1 MFRPQHY
8 GLYFTEAHVQ
18 QAREQQA
25 HPPLAAAWARL
36 RSSQPLAPLALA
48 LRLGLR
54 WRCDGDVAAGQRAV
68 ALLAEGLLP
77 AGARCDDLAAAAA
90 AIQCFELVRN
100 HPDAVPHL
108 WLDRLRAYLTDVER
122 QPPASYIESLWRITL
137 DIAAAVALEDGA
149 RFAAGADAF
158 RAVVAQDIHPEGYLP
173 KIVQSKGGGHTL
185 DGMLWAAQALVL
197 AAEAAAHAGDN
208 LWAYAARGVSVMTL
222 IPYLLYYYYYP
233 DRWRWDTPLS
243 VDEGQGLY
251 RAHAGFW
258 EMARRRSSLRDL
270 QPFLDELRPIDDP
283 LSGGLTT
290 LTHGADAPRQRRGLF
305 GRIG

>member
-25 HPPLAAAWARL
+25 RPPLAAAWARL
-36 RSSQPLAPLALA
+36 RGSQPLERLALA

-54 WRCDGDVAAGQRAV
+54 WRCDGDAAAGQRAA

-77 AGARCDDLAAAAA
+77 TGASCDDLAAATAA
-90 AIQCFELVRN
+90 VQCFELARS
-100 HPDAVPHL
+100 HPDTTPRP
-108 WLDRLRAYLTDVER
+108 WLEGLRAYLADVER
-122 QPPASYIESLWRITL
+122 QPPASYVEALWRITL
-137 DIAAAVALEDGA
+137 GIAAAVALEDEA
-149 RFAAGADAF
+149 RFAAAAEAF
-158 RAVVAQDIHPEGYLP
+158 RAVVAHDIHPEGYLP
-173 KIVQSKGGGHTL
+173 KVVEAKAGHTL
-185 DGMLWAAQALVL
+185 EGMLRAAQALVL
-197 AAEAAAHAGDN
+197 AAEAAAHAGQD
-208 LWAYAARGVSVMTL
+208 LWACAVRGVSVMTP

-233 DRWRWDTPLS
+233 DRWRWGAPVS
-243 VDEGQGLY
+243 VDQGQALY

-270 QPFLDELRPIDDP
+270 GPFLDELRPVDDP
-283 LSGGLTT
+283 LGGGLTT

-305 GRIG
+305 R